1 MPAYAE
7 HRQITR
13 PRERAFALA
22 AVVVVQLAIGF
33 ALLTGLR
40 VPVSRSAEV
49 VQQLISIALPRTP
62 PPVPPPTVR
71 TEPKPQHKRAAAP
84 KAEPAPPGGS
94 PGPRPAHAPPSVAPI
109 VAVRPTAPPSGG
121 GTGTGPALGSGS
133 GGGAGGTGY
142 GDTGGGRGTELEQI
156 AGEITPRD
164 YPRRLGNAG
173 VGGRV
178 GLLFTVGVNGRV
190 TRCVVTRSSG
200 VPELDALT
208 CRLIMQRF
216 LFRPGTDRYGRPV
229 SDEVEGEHIWESR

>member
-1 MPAYAE
+1 MPAYAQ
-7 HRQITR
+7 HRQTTR
-13 PRERAFALA
+13 PRERAYALA
-22 AVVVVQLAIGF
+22 AVVVVQVAIGF
-33 ALLTGLR
+33 ALLTGLK
-40 VPVSRSAEV
+40 VPVTRSAEV

-71 TEPKPQHKRAAAP
+71 PEPKPQHKQSAAP

-94 PGPRPAHAPPSVAPI
+94 PGPRPAHAPPSVAPV

-121 GTGTGPALGSGS
+121 GTGTGPALGSDS
-133 GGGAGGTGY
+133 GGGAGGTGH
-142 GDTGGGRGTELEQI
+142 GDTGGGGTELEQI